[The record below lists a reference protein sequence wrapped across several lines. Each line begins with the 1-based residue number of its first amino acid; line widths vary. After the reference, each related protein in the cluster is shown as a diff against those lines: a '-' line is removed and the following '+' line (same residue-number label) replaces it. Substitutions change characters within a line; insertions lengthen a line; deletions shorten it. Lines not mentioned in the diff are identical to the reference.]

1 MEFKEFLLLSEN
13 ELDLPTVSKAAIIR
27 YINDKINPI
36 LIFLADGTQ
45 IFLPLDAFRRIKD
58 EPKVGKTLTVVFQR
72 REDDDSKSPSQIH
85 SCHCH

>member
-13 ELDLPTVSKAAIIR
+13 ELDLPTVSKSAVIR

-36 LIFLADGTQ
+36 LVFLADGTQ
-45 IFLPLDAFRRIKD
+45 IFLPFDAFRRIKD

-72 REDDDSKSPSQIH
+72 RDDDNSKFPSQIQ